1 MSTQEKTIY
10 LTDLH
15 FEHEQWVKE
24 LDFFKQEVNVFENRL
39 AEVSSRNTATEVR
52 QQLESFQNQ
61 FIRQKEVIDELK
73 HKIKGHETEL
83 SNYAKDN
90 PVAIDR
96 VHFDDHSGLREEM
109 NTFRTIFNEL
119 KDNFYKFVVTWL

>member
-1 MSTQEKTIY
+1 MSNATKPIY
-10 LTDLH
+10 LSDLH
-15 FEHEQWVKE
+15 FEHQHWLKE
-24 LDFFKQEVNVFENRL
+24 LDFFKQEVSVFEKRL
-39 AEVSSRNTATEVR
+39 AEISSRNTAMEVR

-61 FIRQKEVIDELK
+61 FIRQKEVIDEVK
-73 HKIKGHETEL
+73 HRINEHENEL
-83 SNYAKDN
+83 SAYAKDN